1 MDTADV
7 QSLKNGFGHLSGE
20 TEFKDKS
27 DFNQDGIID
36 VEGFPRMS
44 RNFRAFGEWQLVTQD
59 SGQDS
64 LSIVD
69 TPSRRVHNTARHK
82 ASMKLY

>member
-1 MDTADV
+1 VDTADV
-7 QSLKNGFGHLSGE
+7 QSLKNGFGDLSGE

-27 DFNQDGIID
+27 DFKQDGIND
-36 VEGFPRMS
+36 VEDFSQMS
-44 RNFRAFGEWQLVTQD
+44 RSFGAFGAYQLVEQD
-59 SGQDS
+59 SGQNS

-69 TPSRRVHNTARHK
+69 TLSRRVHNTARRK